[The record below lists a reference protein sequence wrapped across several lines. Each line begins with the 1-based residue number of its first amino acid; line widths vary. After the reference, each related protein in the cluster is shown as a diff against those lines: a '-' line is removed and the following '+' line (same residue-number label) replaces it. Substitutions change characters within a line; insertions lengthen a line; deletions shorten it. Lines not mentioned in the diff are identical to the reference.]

1 MGLPIIEQETH
12 ISIGRDDKKAHIY
25 VTDTRWITKLD
36 KVAKRTAVHKSG
48 RALVAVEYVVPEKW
62 IKVSPPKKRVLSE
75 AQKTVLTQR
84 LQKAREEKR

>member
-1 MGLPIIEQETH
+1 MGIPTMEQETH

-48 RALVAVEYVVPEKW
+48 RALVAVEYIVPEKW
-62 IKVSPPKKRVLSE
+62 IRVAPPRKMSE
-75 AQKTVLTQR
+75 AQKAALAKR
-84 LQKAREEKR
+84 LKKRGKENP